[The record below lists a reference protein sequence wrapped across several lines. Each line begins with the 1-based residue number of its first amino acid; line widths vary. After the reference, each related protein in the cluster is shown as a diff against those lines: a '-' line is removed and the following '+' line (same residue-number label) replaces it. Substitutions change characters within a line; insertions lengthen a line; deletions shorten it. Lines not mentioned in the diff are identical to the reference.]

1 MNQHKSIKVEFHLLG
16 FKADAPLREQLASEL
31 QELNELI
38 PIAHA
43 DIALARQRE
52 VPLPYQAVVMLGV
65 PGPDIHAAARDH
77 TWPAAWQKVV
87 NRLREQIQQRRQGQR
102 ARQKARRA
110 VHITP
115 RPSQRLAR
123 A

>member
-1 MNQHKSIKVEFHLLG
+1 MKAVFHILG
-16 FKADAPLREQLASEL
+16 FKADARLRAQLASEL
-31 QELNELI
+31 QRLNDLI

-65 PGPDIHAAARDH
+65 PGPDLHAAARDH
-77 TWPAAWQKVV
+77 TWPAAWQKVMD
-87 NRLREQIQQRRQGQR
+87 RLRAQITQRRNGRHAR
-102 ARQKARRA
+102 AKSRRA

-115 RPSQRLAR
+115 RPSQRPAR
-123 A
+123 T